1 MDVKE
6 KYKIIVFT
14 NKLMKEKL
22 EKSVSSPIY
31 SDIELF
37 LSEIEMISTI

>member
-1 MDVKE
+1 
-6 KYKIIVFT
+6 
-14 NKLMKEKL
+14 MKEKL

-37 LSEIEMISTI
+37 LSELEMMNSS

>member
-1 MDVKE
+1 MDVKQ
-6 KYKIIVFT
+6 KYQIIVFS

-31 SDIELF
+31 SDIEQF
-37 LSEIEMISTI
+37 LSEIEMINTI